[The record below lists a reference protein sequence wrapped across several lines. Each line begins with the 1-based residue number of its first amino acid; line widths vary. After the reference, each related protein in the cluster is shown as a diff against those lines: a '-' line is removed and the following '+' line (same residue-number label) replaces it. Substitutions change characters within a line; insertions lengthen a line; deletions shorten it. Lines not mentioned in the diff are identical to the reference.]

1 MNKWIEAQTDVLI
14 VGSRWLLKFPEE
26 TEMDL
31 LSVTTDDPAHYP
43 SCSVFSAPGTP
54 AVFSPSVPFQ
64 PDDGRREDLSST
76 SSEDSDKEDE
86 FDRDRPQSYFR
97 RPGCVQH
104 AIQVY
109 SIENIAND
117 F

>member
-1 MNKWIEAQTDVLI
+1 
-14 VGSRWLLKFPEE
+14 
-26 TEMDL
+26 MDL

-109 SIENIAND
+109 SIENIANAL
-117 F
+117 